1 MRRAF
6 ALAAGLASALLL
18 TACDRIA
25 PDDEA
30 FGRRVRAYLLEHPEV
45 LQEAITRLQSKMA
58 ADQEAATQ
66 KLLPAHRRAI
76 ERDARDFVANP
87 NGAITV
93 TQFYDYRC
101 PHCINVAPKVVA
113 LIRDNPDVRVVFKE
127 MPIFGEPSEHGARVA
142 LAVKQSGGDYVA
154 FYEQAMAG
162 RFTEPGEFD
171 RLAVAQGAPS
181 AAVNGA
187 DEAEAIRKH
196 LADTTQL
203 FQTLNLGGTPAF
215 IVGDRVIPGEQIELV
230 RAEIQRL
237 RAGSPA
243 PYRPAARPAA

>member
-1 MRRAF
+1 VRRAF
-6 ALAAGLASALLL
+6 ALAAGLFAALSLS
-18 TACDRIA
+18 ACDRIA

-58 ADQEAATQ
+58 ADQEAATL
-66 KLLPAHRRAI
+66 KLLPKYRSAI

-87 NGAITV
+87 TGAITV

-142 LAVKQSGGDYVA
+142 LALKDAGGDYLGY
-154 FYEQAMAG
+154 YEAAMAG
-162 RFTEPGEFD
+162 RFTEAGEFD
-171 RLAVAQGAPS
+171 RLAVSKGAS
-181 AAVNGA
+181 AAAVRTA
-187 DEAEAIRKH
+187 VDAEAIRKH
-196 LADTTQL
+196 MADTNEL
-203 FQTLNLGGTPAF
+203 FQALNLGGTPAF

-230 RAEIQRL
+230 RAEVQRL

-243 PYRPAARPAA
+243 PYRAPAKPAA